1 MKYRGLIMKSAAMQD
16 PTPAALQEMQDLINA
31 NANAYAIPLLTDA
44 TVAIEPLNWRMRY
57 DKTLNQLLGIA
68 S

>member
-1 MKYRGLIMKSAAMQD
+1 MRYRGLIMKSAAMQD
-16 PTPAALQEMQDLINA
+16 PTPAALQEMRDLIIA
-31 NANAYAIPLLTDA
+31 YAYAIPLLTDA

>member
-1 MKYRGLIMKSAAMQD
+1 MKYRGMIMKSAAMQD
-16 PTPAALQEMQDLINA
+16 PTPAALQEMQDLI

>member
-1 MKYRGLIMKSAAMQD
+1 MRYRGLIMKSAAMQD
-16 PTPAALQEMQDLINA
+16 PTPAALQEMQDLI